1 MSIAAEIKIEES
13 LRGSEDF
20 GGKAMG
26 VQQILEASQQAPVV
40 IDDGYSLL
48 LRHEYL
54 GSASMRARARIGR
67 KFLVIRR
74 HYRKFRSR

>member
-1 MSIAAEIKIEES
+1 MEIQEKAIDVDRNRIKIEES
-13 LRGSEDF
+13 LCGSEDF

-48 LRHEYL
+48 LRHEYF
-54 GSASMRARARIGR
+54 GFGSMRA
-67 KFLVIRR
+67 
-74 HYRKFRSR
+74 YRTDVNFS